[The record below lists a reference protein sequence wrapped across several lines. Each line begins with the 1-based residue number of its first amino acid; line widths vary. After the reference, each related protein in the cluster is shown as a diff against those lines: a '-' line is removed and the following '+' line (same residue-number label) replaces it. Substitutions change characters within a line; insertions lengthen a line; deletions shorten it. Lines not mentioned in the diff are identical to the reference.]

1 MHNMDIVYRDLK
13 PENILLD
20 MQGHISITDF
30 GMSKI
35 LEKNK
40 KTQSFAGTAEYMSP
54 EIILG
59 TGHTFSCDIWSLG
72 AVVYEMLQGNPPFYH
87 NN

>member
-1 MHNMDIVYRDLK
+1 
-13 PENILLD
+13 
-20 MQGHISITDF
+20 
-30 GMSKI
+30 MSKI

-40 KTQSFAGTAEYMSP
+40 KTHSFAGTAEYMSP

-72 AVVYEMLQGNPPFYH
+72 AVVYEMLHGNPPFFH